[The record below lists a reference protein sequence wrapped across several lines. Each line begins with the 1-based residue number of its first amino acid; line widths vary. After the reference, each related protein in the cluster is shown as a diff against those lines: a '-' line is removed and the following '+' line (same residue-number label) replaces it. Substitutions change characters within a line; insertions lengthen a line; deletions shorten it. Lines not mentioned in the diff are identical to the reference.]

1 MLQKG
6 DATYTLST
14 KLALLVNIKD
24 MHVPGEE
31 VKFVA
36 SFTRFLGF
44 LLTMSSFKVLFPVV
58 NMSI

>member
-14 KLALLVNIKD
+14 KLALLVNIKA

-36 SFTRFLGF
+36 SFTRF
-44 LLTMSSFKVLFPVV
+44 
-58 NMSI
+58 

>member
-1 MLQKG
+1 MTSKLIGLCVLQKG

-14 KLALLVNIKD
+14 KLALLVNIKA

-36 SFTRFLGF
+36 SSTRFLRI
-44 LLTMSSFKVLFPVV
+44 KDVY
-58 NMSI
+58 